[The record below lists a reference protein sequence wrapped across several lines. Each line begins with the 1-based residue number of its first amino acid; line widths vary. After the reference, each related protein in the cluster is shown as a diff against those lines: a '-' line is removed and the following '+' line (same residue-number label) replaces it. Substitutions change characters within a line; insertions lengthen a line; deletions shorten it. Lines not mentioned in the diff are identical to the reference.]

1 MSNLYPKV
9 AVAFACTAL
18 SFALGASQEVKAATF
33 SLTGHGFLVVDYNQ
47 DELGDWATSSGLL
60 PVGIIE
66 GLTYGTYGEYYR
78 NEYRAFYEFNIASL
92 SLPSDAVISSAILQV
107 SVKHVEWYGS
117 YFGLEVYGHGYQVNE
132 GADIVSIFNA
142 GEYLDG
148 KSLYSIITGES
159 AGVANFNVLPFI
171 NQRTKNNEVF
181 AGFGIRYSE
190 NLPTSKDEGYIYL
203 TKDARLI
210 VETEPVPEPTTI
222 FGSAIGL
229 CLGGWLKRKKSPLQK
244 KAKSQA

>member
-107 SVKHVEWYGS
+107 SVNDVEWYGS
-117 YFGLEVYGHGYQVNE
+117 YFGLEVYGHGYQLNE

-142 GEYLDG
+142 GEYLNG
-148 KSLYSIITGES
+148 KSLYSIITGEP

-171 NQRTKNNEVF
+171 NQRIKNNEVF
-181 AGFGIRYSE
+181 AGFGIRYGE
-190 NLPTSKDEGYIYL
+190 NHPYDKDEGYIHL

-222 FGSAIGL
+222 FGSAISL
-229 CLGGWLKRKKSPLQK
+229 CLGGWLKRKKSPLQN